1 MLNPQ
6 DIAPES
12 RLVSPLEWV
21 TVDRLAA
28 LLDVRVDHLRSLVQ
42 RREIPFGRVGKL
54 VRFHWPTIQRWVASA
69 AGFTASKPQPGVS
82 SARVTMSPVEPDV
95 TGAPAAGANQHDGSR
110 QAPPRSR
117 PGCRQGAS

>member
-6 DIAPES
+6 DVAPES

-54 VRFHWPTIQRWVASA
+54 VRFHWPTIQRWVTSA

-82 SARVTMSPVEPDV
+82 
-95 TGAPAAGANQHDGSR
+95 
-110 QAPPRSR
+110 
-117 PGCRQGAS
+117 PGCMPPGGVVTVMVDQTGGAR